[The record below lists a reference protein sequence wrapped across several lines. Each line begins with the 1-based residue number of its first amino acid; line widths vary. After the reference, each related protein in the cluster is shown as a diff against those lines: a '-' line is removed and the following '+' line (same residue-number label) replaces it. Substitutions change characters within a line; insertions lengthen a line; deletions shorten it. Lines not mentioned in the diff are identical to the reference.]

1 MTRIRARCPGCGDV
15 EFGIESIVVLA
26 ASSDCASYRFQC
38 PECRDSVERSAVPE
52 VLELL
57 MSAGVRCENG
67 SPRVPSHPPLTER
80 DLQEFEAMLSRP
92 DWFASLES
100 TLRNDKP

>member
-15 EFGIESIVVLA
+15 EFGIDSIVVMS
-26 ASSDCASYRFQC
+26 ASTESASYRFQC
-38 PECRDSVERSAVPE
+38 PECADSVERSAVPE

-57 MSAGVRCENG
+57 MSAGVRCEQG
-67 SPRVPSHPPLTER
+67 RRCSIDLPPLTER
-80 DLQEFEAMLSRP
+80 DLQEFEAMLSQP

-100 TLRNDKP
+100 TLRKDNL